1 MRPQVRIQLSVMM
14 FIQFFVWGAWAV
26 TMGTYLGGIGF
37 QPSDIGNA
45 YSTTAWAA
53 VVAPFFVGMI
63 ADRFFPAQIVLGILH
78 LLGAGLMYWTS
89 TITTPGLFFIALLGY
104 ALCYMPTLALV
115 NAISF
120 NQMSNP
126 QKQFP
131 AIRVLGTLGWIA
143 AGFFLSFMKWES
155 TVHPL
160 QLAAAASAVM
170 GVYSFMLPHTPP
182 KGTGK
187 RVTVGD
193 ILGVKALG
201 LMKEPSFA
209 IFVISSFLIC
219 IPLAFYYAFTNPF
232 LVEKGVANS
241 ARMQTF
247 GQISEVLFMVL
258 MPFFFRRLGV
268 KKMLLIGMAAWA
280 VRYVLF
286 AYGNASMPMVMMY
299 WFGILLH
306 GICYDFF
313 FVTGQIYV
321 DKKAPAEVQAS
332 AQGFIGMVTYGA
344 GMIIGNF
351 LAGRVV
357 GMYQISEKT
366 FNWQSI
372 WIVPAIMAAVIT
384 IVFFL
389 TFRESKEIAADV
401 KGEAAAQKA

>member
-26 TMGTYLGGIGF
+26 TMGTYLLGIGF
-37 QPSDIGNA
+37 QPSDVGNA

-53 VVAPFFVGMI
+53 VVAPFFIGMI

-78 LLGAGLMYWTS
+78 LLGAALMYWTS
-89 TITTPGLFFIALLGY
+89 TLTTPGLFFIGLLGY

-131 AIRVLGTLGWIA
+131 AVRVLGTLGWIA
-143 AGFFLSFMKWES
+143 AGFFLSMMKWEP
-155 TVHPL
+155 TVYPL
-160 QLAAAASAVM
+160 QLAAGASLIM
-170 GVYSFMLPHTPP
+170 GIYSFTLPHTPP
-182 KGTGK
+182 KGTGQK
-187 RVTVGD
+187 VTVSD
-193 ILGVKALG
+193 ILGLKALR

-209 IFVISSFLIC
+209 IFVISSLLIC
-219 IPLAFYYAFTNPF
+219 VPLAFYYAFTNSF

-241 ARMQTF
+241 ARMQSF
-247 GQISEVLFMVL
+247 GQISEVVFMVL

-286 AYGNASMPMVMMY
+286 AYGNNTSLVSMY
-299 WFGILLH
+299 WMGILLH

-321 DKKAPAEVQAS
+321 DKKAPQEVQAS

-357 GMYQISEKT
+357 GMYQLTEKT
-366 FNWQSI
+366 FNWQAI
-372 WIVPAIMAAVIT
+372 WIIPAIMAAVIT
-384 IVFFL
+384 VVFFV
-389 TFRESKEIAADV
+389 TFRESKDLAVDAQ
-401 KGEAAAQKA
+401 GQAAAEKA